1 VSEEHSTNGE
11 TWSEV
16 GEQFRTLGET
26 IAQALRATWGREETR
41 QHVAGLQAGLEGL
54 VTNVEQAISD
64 FSESS
69 EGQHLRAE
77 AEKAAGSARVAGEKA
92 WDDAQPHILSALRQ
106 VNDELRKV
114 ASRLEGT
121 EEGDPAPPSETD

>member
-1 VSEEHSTNGE
+1 MSEEHSTDRE
-11 TWSEV
+11 AWSEV
-16 GEQFRTLGET
+16 GEQFRALGET

-54 VTNVEQAISD
+54 VSNVEGAISG

-69 EGQHLRAE
+69 EGQHVRAE
-77 AEKAAGSARVAGEKA
+77 AKKAAGSARVAGEKA
-92 WDDAQPHILSALRQ
+92 WEDAQPHILSALRQ

-114 ASRLEGT
+114 TSRLEGAD
-121 EEGDPAPPSETD
+121 EGDPTPSTEAD